1 MSGNS
6 YKSLQAFY
14 RLYLIELM
22 QTLCAV
28 DVSYRVA
35 NAFRKPQG
43 GSMSTIIAGRF
54 DTQEQAEKVCASLQD
69 AGFEKDHISQFYV
82 NPHGQH
88 AIYPIGGDEQAS
100 PGSDDSGH
108 GALVGGGIGAA
119 AGVAAGIAA
128 IPVVGPIGAVVGAG
142 IGAYTGSLVGAMKET
157 DKDSE
162 VDEMVDETL
171 LKEEQLTERRAG
183 VHVAVKVAGDTR
195 KEAIAVLRNHGGAE
209 LEEAEGELTQGE
221 WVNFD
226 PREAV
231 KLLPE
236 DRR

>member
-1 MSGNS
+1 
-6 YKSLQAFY
+6 
-14 RLYLIELM
+14 
-22 QTLCAV
+22 
-28 DVSYRVA
+28 
-35 NAFRKPQG
+35 
-43 GSMSTIIAGRF
+43 MSTIIAGRF

-69 AGFEKDHISQFYV
+69 AGFSEDHISQFYV

-88 AIYPIGGDEQAS
+88 AIYPIGGDESAS
-100 PGSDDSGH
+100 PGSKDSGH

-162 VDEMVDETL
+162 VDEIVEETPP
-171 LKEEQLTERRAG
+171 KEQQLTERHAG
-183 VHVAVKVAGDTR
+183 VHVAVKVTADNRSDAIRVLHKHQAAG
-195 KEAIAVLRNHGGAE
+195 
-209 LEEAEGELTQGE
+209 LEEAQGELTNGE
-221 WVNFD
+221 WVDFD
-226 PREAV
+226 PRKAV

-236 DRR
+236 DQP